1 MPDRR
6 KFLRNTAL
14 AAGGTM
20 MHALMPSH
28 AKAQLPP
35 SRQSLPP
42 QPIVLS
48 TWSFGMAANA
58 RALEV
63 LKSGRRLLD
72 AVEEGVKV
80 VEADPTMTS
89 VGLSGYPDRDGYV
102 TLDAC
107 IMDEEG
113 NAGSVTFLQQIEH
126 PVSVARLI
134 MEKTPHVML
143 SGSGALRFALE
154 HGFKRKKGLS
164 PQARQAWE
172 EWKKK
177 TGYVPRPAL
186 HDHDTIGLIALSAEG
201 KLAGACTTSGLAFK
215 MHGRVGDS
223 PIIGAGL
230 YVDPLVGAATATGVG
245 EYVIRICG
253 AHTIVELMRQ
263 GYPPQQACLE
273 ALKRIVQRH
282 KSVEGVQ
289 VGFLALHRSGTY
301 GAYALRPGFQY
312 ALTQG
317 DESALH
323 DAPAFFADAGK

>member
-6 KFLRNTAL
+6 TFIRKTAL
-14 AAGGTM
+14 AAGSSLLAASVGQ
-20 MHALMPSH
+20 
-28 AKAQLPP
+28 KAAAVV
-35 SRQSLPP
+35 P
-42 QPIVLS
+42 QHEGHLILS
-48 TWSFGMAANA
+48 TWSFGMKANA
-58 RALEV
+58 KAMEMLQAG
-63 LKSGRRLLD
+63 SRLLD

-80 VEADPTMTS
+80 VEADPSMTS
-89 VGLSGYPDRDGYV
+89 VGLSGFPDRDGNV

-113 NAGSVTFLQQIEH
+113 KAGSVTFLQYIEH
-126 PVSVARLI
+126 PVSVARLV

-143 SGSGALRFALE
+143 SGKGALRFALDN
-154 HGFKRKKGLS
+154 GFRMKKGLS

-177 TGYVPRPAL
+177 TGYVPRPSA
-186 HDHDTIGLIALSAEG
+186 DNHDTIGLIARSAQG
-201 KLAGACTTSGLAFK
+201 KLAGACTTSGVAFK
-215 MHGRVGDS
+215 MYGRVGDS

-245 EYVIRICG
+245 EYVMRICG

-263 GYPPQQACLE
+263 GVPPQQACVE

-282 KSVEGVQ
+282 QSLEGVQ
-289 VGFLALHRSGTY
+289 VGFLALHRSGSY

-312 ALTQG
+312 ALSLG
-317 DESALH
+317 NNHALH
-323 DAPAFFADAGK
+323 DAPAMFAEEKK